1 MKRDVKSL
9 LLVSLAAMVQPSS
22 LNIGILLEISMAS
35 REDSRLFDSTYGVDV
50 SIPITDGMPLNTFR

>member
-35 REDSRLFDSTYGVDV
+35 REDSRLFDSNYGVDV